1 MPITSQPLKAQFEE
15 IVRSIASQQE
25 LAASLCREGRK
36 EKAKA
41 ARAKLLG
48 LFYQRDLLLSLM
60 ERTFELPGDSTND
73 NIAAPEA
80 SAGNPRRVA

>member
-1 MPITSQPLKAQFEE
+1 MPAKSQPLKAQLEE
-15 IVRSIASQQE
+15 IVRSITSQQE

-36 EKAKA
+36 ERARA

-60 ERTFELPGDSTND
+60 ESDFDLSLEKTND
-73 NIAAPEA
+73 NIAAPA
-80 SAGNPRRVA
+80 AGNPRRVA